1 MILRGSR
8 PDSHSYPSTAVW
20 REVSNFCLQL
30 VGALMIA
37 FQSNSW
43 RRGSDNYFLEFRGG
57 KIKDQVVAFF
67 LLPTLRR
74 DIEFDRQF

>member
-1 MILRGSR
+1 
-8 PDSHSYPSTAVW
+8 
-20 REVSNFCLQL
+20 
-30 VGALMIA
+30 MIA

-43 RRGSDNYFLEFRGG
+43 RRASDNYFLEFRGG

-74 DIEFDRQF
+74 DIKFDRQF